1 VTDPPASRPAPVPDP
16 PPDPPPDPDRL
27 AAITARWANKPETL
41 EISKA
46 WALVDVRWLVA
57 EVERLQRYE
66 AMWQDCRRHRD
77 QAEQRARRLQEI
89 VQQVADLVAPDEGE
103 L

>member
-1 VTDPPASRPAPVPDP
+1 MRSSVQDADSVMSDPDPLAEVKARWFTDDQHRAEYWADLASRDVP
-16 PPDPPPDPDRL
+16 L
-27 AAITARWANKPETL
+27 
-41 EISKA
+41 
-46 WALVDVRWLVA
+46 LVG

-89 VQQVADLVAPDEGE
+89 VTQVAGLVAPDEDE